1 LAIYSKAFYAIQR
14 FGSRRSAEVILPIVF
29 DAVRPQSVVDVGC
42 GVGTWLAVA
51 RRLGI
56 NQTLGL
62 EGEWVLGLPYA
73 DPKLEIRGVDL
84 EKKIPDLGKFDLVTC
99 MEVAEHLTPGRAEG
113 FVADLCSLSDH
124 VFFSAA
130 IPWQGG
136 TNHLN
141 ERPQSY
147 WAGLFARQ
155 GFGARDIV
163 RPKVWNNSKA
173 SYWYRQN
180 SILYSRGVATDPA
193 IVFDRRHPV
202 HFVTPWR
209 IVEGW
214 DRLRGRTS
222 PQGQY

>member
-1 LAIYSKAFYAIQR
+1 MTVYSKVFYAVQR
-14 FGSRRSAEVILPIVF
+14 FGSRRSAEVILPIVL
-29 DAVRPQSVVDVGC
+29 DAVHPKSIVDVGC

-51 RRLGI
+51 RQLGVPE
-56 NQTLGL
+56 TVGL
-62 EGEWVLGLPYA
+62 EGTWVLGLPLA
-73 DPKLEIRGVDL
+73 DPALEIRGTDL
-84 EKKIPDLGKFDLVTC
+84 EKPIEITKRFDLVTC
-99 MEVAEHLTPGRAEG
+99 MEVAEHLTPSRAES
-113 FVADLCSLSDH
+113 FVAELCRLSDN

-147 WAGLFARQ
+147 WAGLFAAQ

-163 RPKVWNNSKA
+163 RPQVWGDGRA

-180 SILYSRGVATDPA
+180 SILYTKDAQTDPSL
-193 IVFDRRHPV
+193 VFDRKHPL
-202 HFVTPWR
+202 HFLSPWR
-209 IVEGW
+209 VREGW
-214 DRLRGRTS
+214 DRVRGRTS